1 MWLYPYFIPEAS
13 QNVTSNETCNVVHE
27 NSNIASDHF
36 EANPTELQNQ
46 KLSTEPD
53 ASGNKPS
60 YIY

>member
-1 MWLYPYFIPEAS
+1 M
-13 QNVTSNETCNVVHE
+13 TSNETCNAVHE

-46 KLSTEPD
+46 KLGTEPD